1 MRFYS
6 FRNNENILIPA
17 VMGGQAGRRV
27 GLQIADAD
35 LHEKKNAG
43 LNQLHTLSC
52 YCCVFRK

>member
-1 MRFYS
+1 MQMRFYS

-35 LHEKKNAG
+35 LHEKKTPG
-43 LNQLHTLSC
+43 
-52 YCCVFRK
+52 